1 MTDTHNFTVE
11 ELLEILETNHVAYK
25 KLLSQ
30 RSELEEEVDELT
42 LDNERLQRLLA
53 DYEQYSETLE
63 KERDYWQRLAQANT

>member
-11 ELLEILETNHVAYK
+11 ELLEILETNHLAYK

-63 KERDYWQRLAQANT
+63 QERDYWQRLAQANT

>member
-11 ELLEILETNHVAYK
+11 ELLEILETNHLAYK

-42 LDNERLQRLLA
+42 LDNERLKRLLA

-63 KERDYWQRLAQANT
+63 QERDYWQRLAQANT